1 MRFNHLLLMGG
12 LAITIAASACGEQK
26 NAGTANSM
34 TSKTDFKFIDPAN
47 MDTTVRPGD
56 DFFKYANG
64 GWLKSAVI
72 PGDKTRWGSFDE
84 LADRT
89 NKAVRELLDGVS
101 AKNNAQKGT
110 KEYNVANFY
119 KSGMDSANI
128 NKIGI
133 NAIKPEL
140 DQINAI
146 TNHEQLLDVIV
157 SLTKKGVPTVFGAY
171 VGPDDREVT
180 KIIAQF
186 GQAGLGL
193 PSKDYYT
200 DKDEKSVAN
209 REAYKKLIQDFLKMS
224 GQDEA
229 TAAKNATA
237 VFNIENKL
245 AAASMY
251 PAEMRD
257 PQKLYNKFSLAD
269 LNKKTPNI
277 DWIKLFDKLSFKGQ
291 DSLLVSNP
299 KYYTV
304 LSAELKATPIEDWK
318 QYLSFHLLSD
328 MSAYIGDAAE
338 QLSFKFYGQT
348 LSGQKEMKP
357 RWERVMGIINHS
369 VGDQLG
375 ELYVEK
381 NFKPEAKEK
390 MKTLVKNLQE
400 AFGER
405 IKGLDWM
412 SDVTKEKAMIK
423 LKSFVEK
430 IGYPDKWK
438 NYSGLEIVP
447 DNYAQNVLKANE
459 FAYNT
464 EIAKFGKPVDRTEW
478 FMTPNTVNAYY
489 NPAFNEIVFP
499 AAILQFPFFDFNADD
514 AINYGGI
521 GAVIGHEM
529 THGFDDQGAQ
539 YAADGNLKNWWTPED
554 EKKFK
559 EKTNVL
565 VKQFNAFTVLDS
577 VHVNGELTLGENIA
591 DLGGLAIAYQAFKK
605 TKQGQS
611 EEKIDGFTPDQR
623 FFMSWAQIWRGKA
636 TKERSLQLIKIDP
649 HSPGEWRANGP
660 LSNFEPFYKAFNVK
674 EGDKMYRP
682 DAERAKIW

>member
-12 LAITIAASACGEQK
+12 LAITIAASACGDQK

-56 DFFKYANG
+56 DFFEYANG
-64 GWLKSAVI
+64 GWLKTAVI

-89 NKAVRELLDGVS
+89 NRAVRELLEGVS

-140 DQINAI
+140 DQIKAI

-200 DKDEKSVAN
+200 DKDEKSAAN
-209 REAYKKLIQDFLKMS
+209 REAYKKLIQDYLKMS

-229 TAAKNATA
+229 TAAKNAAA

-269 LNKKTPNI
+269 INKKTPNI
-277 DWIKLFDKLSFKGQ
+277 DWVKLFDKLSFKGQ

-299 KYYTV
+299 KYYSV

-412 SDVTKEKAMIK
+412 SDVTKEKALIK

-559 EKTNVL
+559 EKTAVL
-565 VKQFNAFTVLDS
+565 VKQFNAYTVLDS

-649 HSPGEWRANGP
+649 HSPGVWRANGP

>member
-12 LAITIAASACGEQK
+12 LAITIAASSCGDQK

-56 DFFKYANG
+56 DFFAYANG
-64 GWLKSAVI
+64 GWLKKAVI

-89 NKAVRELLDGVS
+89 NKAVKDLLEGVA
-101 AKNNAQKGT
+101 AKNNAQKGS
-110 KEYNVANFY
+110 KEYNVANFF
-119 KSGMDSANI
+119 KSGMDSANV

-146 TNHEQLLDVIV
+146 TNQEQLLDVII

-209 REAYKKLIQDFLKMS
+209 REAYKKLIQDFLKLS

-229 TAAKNATA
+229 TAAKNAAA

-245 AAASMY
+245 AGASMY

-277 DWIKLFDKLSFKGQ
+277 DWVKLFDKLNFKGQ

-299 KYYTV
+299 KYYTT
-304 LSAELKATPIEDWK
+304 LSTELKATSIEDWK

-338 QLSFKFYGQT
+338 KLSFNFYGQT

-390 MKTLVKNLQE
+390 MKTLVKNLQV

-412 SDVTKEKAMIK
+412 SDVTKEKALIK
-423 LKSFVEK
+423 LNSFMEK

-438 NYSGLEIVP
+438 DYSGLEIVA
-447 DNYAQNVLKANE
+447 DNYAQNILKANE
-459 FAYNT
+459 FAYNR
-464 EIAKFGKPVDRTEW
+464 EIAKFGKPVDRAEW

-559 EKTNVL
+559 EKTGVV
-565 VKQFNAFTVLDS
+565 VKQFNAYTVLDS

>member
-1 MRFNHLLLMGG
+1 MGG
-12 LAITIAASACGEQK
+12 LAITIAASSCGDQK

-64 GWLKSAVI
+64 GWLKTAVI

-146 TNHEQLLDVIV
+146 TNQEQLMDVIV
-157 SLTKKGVPTVFGAY
+157 SLTKKGVPTLFGAY

-209 REAYKKLIQDFLKMS
+209 REAYKKLIQDFLQMS

-245 AAASMY
+245 AGASMY

-277 DWIKLFDKLSFKGQ
+277 DWVKLFDKFNFKGQ

-318 QYLSFHLLSD
+318 QYLRFHLMSD

-348 LSGQKEMKP
+348 LSGQKEMKA

-381 NFKPEAKEK
+381 NFRPEAKEK

-438 NYSGLEIVP
+438 DYSGLEIVP

-464 EIAKFGKPVDRTEW
+464 EIAKFGKPVDRNEW

-559 EKTNVL
+559 DKTNVL
-565 VKQFNAFTVLDS
+565 VKQFNAYTVLDS
-577 VHVNGELTLGENIA
+577 VPVNGELTLGENIA

>member
-12 LAITIAASACGEQK
+12 LAIAIAASACGDQK

-101 AKNNAQKGT
+101 AKNNTQKGT

-140 DQINAI
+140 DQIDAI
-146 TNHEQLLDVIV
+146 TNQEQLLDVIV

-200 DKDEKSVAN
+200 DKDEKSAAN
-209 REAYKKLIQDFLKMS
+209 REAYKKLIQDFLKLS

-229 TAAKNATA
+229 GAAKNAAA

-245 AAASMY
+245 ATASMY

-269 LNKKTPNI
+269 FNKKTPNI
-277 DWIKLFDKLSFKGQ
+277 DWVKLFDKLNFKGQ

-299 KYYTV
+299 KYYTA

-318 QYLSFHLLSD
+318 QYLKFHLLSD

-348 LSGQKEMKP
+348 LSGQKEMKA

-369 VGDQLG
+369 IGDQLG

-412 SDVTKEKAMIK
+412 SDVTKEKALIK

-559 EKTNVL
+559 EKTAVL
-565 VKQFNAFTVLDS
+565 VKQFNAYTVLDS

-623 FFMSWAQIWRGKA
+623 FFMSWAQVWRGKA